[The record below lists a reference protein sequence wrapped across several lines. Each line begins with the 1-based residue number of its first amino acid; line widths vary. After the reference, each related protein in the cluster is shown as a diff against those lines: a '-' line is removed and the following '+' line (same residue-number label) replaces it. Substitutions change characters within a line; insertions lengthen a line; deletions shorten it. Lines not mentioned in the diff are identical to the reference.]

1 MNQEQIY
8 QAINEAPNYDNVGE
22 AIDELETAFEGLDF
36 GKENG

>member
-8 QAINEAPNYDNVGE
+8 QVINEAPNYGSVGE
-22 AIDELETAFEGLDF
+22 AVDELETAFEGPDF